1 MLIPEKNLD
10 LGIIFSDTQIDNN
23 TNVAIGTLKFSR
35 CTSQRPQCTS
45 KPALF
50 SVYFEEKKKEEEEEQ
65 EEQEEEEQEQ
75 EEHEEEV
82 GNTSD
87 SGSSSDSD
95 SFVAV
100 VVMLSNWAL
109 HSGRWLQL

>member
-1 MLIPEKNLD
+1 MSSD
-10 LGIIFSDTQIDNN
+10 LSDC

-50 SVYFEEKKKEEEEEQ
+50 SVYFEEKKKEEEEEEQ

-75 EEHEEEV
+75 EQEEHE
-82 GNTSD
+82 
-87 SGSSSDSD
+87 
-95 SFVAV
+95 
-100 VVMLSNWAL
+100 
-109 HSGRWLQL
+109 